1 MTAHI
6 PVLLHEVIEVLDPKN
21 GEVFIDGTVGGGG
34 HAEAILKKIGVD
46 GTLILADWD
55 LRAIELAK
63 ERFSHAKNVKFIHD
77 NYADLAKHDL
87 PKADGFL
94 LDLGFSS
101 TQIEMGGRGFSFLKD
116 EPLIMTY
123 DDRSETLEDFL
134 SRTDTKELTKI
145 IAELGEER
153 YALQIA
159 KAIMARRHQLKTSRQ
174 LGEVIRSAVPKSYER
189 GRIHPATRTFQA
201 LRIYLNKEL
210 ENIERILNSFLRLMN
225 HGGRVAI
232 ISFHSLEDRLVKS
245 HFNELAKEQKIKI
258 ITKKPITASPDEMRN
273 NPRSRSAK
281 LRAAYVI

>member
-1 MTAHI
+1 MTAHV
-6 PVLLHEVIEVLDPKN
+6 PVLLHEVIEILDPKD

-34 HAEAILKKIGVD
+34 HAEAILKKIGIT
-46 GTLILADWD
+46 GRLILADWD
-55 LRAIELAK
+55 SQAIESAK
-63 ERFSHAKNVKFIHD
+63 KKFADAKNVAYIHD
-77 NYADLAKHDL
+77 NYANLSKYDL

-101 TQIEMGGRGFSFLKD
+101 TQIEARGRGFSFLKD

-123 DDRSETLEDFL
+123 DDRSESLRDFL
-134 SRTDTKELTKI
+134 LRTNVEELTRI
-145 IAELGEER
+145 ISEFGEER
-153 YALQIA
+153 YAPKIA
-159 KAIMARRHQLKTSRQ
+159 KAIIRARHQLKTSRQ

-210 ENIERILNSFLRLMN
+210 ENVQGVLDSFLQLMKS
-225 HGGRVAI
+225 GGRIAI
-232 ISFHSLEDRLVKS
+232 ISFHSLEDRMVKV
-245 HFNELAKEQKIKI
+245 HFNALAKEKKIRI
-258 ITKKPITASPDEMRN
+258 ITKKPIIAGHDEIMD